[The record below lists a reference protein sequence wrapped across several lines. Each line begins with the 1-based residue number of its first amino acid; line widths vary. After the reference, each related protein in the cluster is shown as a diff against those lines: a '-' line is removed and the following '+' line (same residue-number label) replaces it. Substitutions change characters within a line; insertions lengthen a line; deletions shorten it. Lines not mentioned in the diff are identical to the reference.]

1 MSWILRFSLTLTFLP
16 GVESKE
22 YPCEW
27 KKRIISGPLHSNH
40 DFCPSCPQP
49 RILSYTVLTVFW
61 SELHSSY
68 IFIIFCLSCISY
80 SGGCVWIMHL
90 CAWYKHTIGCKGLLR
105 PQKDSILLS
114 LTSSVPWV
122 NDSVRNRCEIAE
134 PLSCGLLAQEIFP
147 LIPLCGIKRSVLQSW
162 ILSLLITYLLTV
174 KDTNSF
180 LC

>member
-1 MSWILRFSLTLTFLP
+1 MDKSNIRIIIAVVHVCSCTLYFRILFLLTLDAKNIYCIELMSWILMFSLTLTFLP
-16 GVESKE
+16 GVQSKE

-61 SELHSSY
+61 SKPHSSY

-90 CAWYKHTIGCKGLLR
+90 CAQLGANACWDHRRIVSCSPWL
-105 PQKDSILLS
+105 PQYPESMTVSEIDVKLLS
-114 LTSSVPWV
+114 HCPVV
-122 NDSVRNRCEIAE
+122 C
-134 PLSCGLLAQEIFP
+134 
-147 LIPLCGIKRSVLQSW
+147 
-162 ILSLLITYLLTV
+162 
-174 KDTNSF
+174 
-180 LC
+180 